1 MAQATT
7 PDVESR
13 AGETSDRQRTI
24 VRASVVGIAANVAL
38 AAFKAAVGLASNSIA
53 VILDAVN
60 NLSDAL
66 SSVIT
71 IVGTRL
77 AAKPADR
84 NHPFGHGRV
93 EYLTTTV
100 IALIILY
107 AGVSSLVES
116 VRKVIWPEPAS
127 YDVLSLAIIAVAVA
141 AKLLLSSYVTRKG
154 KEAGSDTLV
163 ASGSDARFDAVL
175 SASVLAAALVYI
187 ASGVSLEAWV
197 GIAISAFIVKAGI
210 EMISGAV
217 SDMLGQRI
225 TPELSAQVKSIARG
239 VDGVLGV
246 YDLFLHAYGPELLVG
261 SLHVEVVDTMTA
273 SQIDVLTRAIESR
286 VLKETN
292 CKVVIAAVGIYSH
305 NTHDD
310 AAAEAESKAREILE
324 GHPEVVQMHGF
335 YVDVGR
341 RYMRMD
347 CVVTF
352 DADREGI
359 RQHLTED
366 MREAFPG
373 YSIWITL
380 DLDVSD

>member
-38 AAFKAAVGLASNSIA
+38 AAFKAAVGLASNAIA

-116 VRKVIWPEPAS
+116 VRKVI
-127 YDVLSLAIIAVAVA
+127 
-141 AKLLLSSYVTRKG
+141 
-154 KEAGSDTLV
+154 
-163 ASGSDARFDAVL
+163 
-175 SASVLAAALVYI
+175 
-187 ASGVSLEAWV
+187 
-197 GIAISAFIVKAGI
+197 
-210 EMISGAV
+210 
-217 SDMLGQRI
+217 
-225 TPELSAQVKSIARG
+225 
-239 VDGVLGV
+239 
-246 YDLFLHAYGPELLVG
+246 
-261 SLHVEVVDTMTA
+261 
-273 SQIDVLTRAIESR
+273 
-286 VLKETN
+286 
-292 CKVVIAAVGIYSH
+292 
-305 NTHDD
+305 
-310 AAAEAESKAREILE
+310 
-324 GHPEVVQMHGF
+324 
-335 YVDVGR
+335 
-341 RYMRMD
+341 
-347 CVVTF
+347 
-352 DADREGI
+352 
-359 RQHLTED
+359 
-366 MREAFPG
+366 
-373 YSIWITL
+373 
-380 DLDVSD
+380 